1 MEWAFGPE
9 GDVGLGL
16 DLAGRS
22 LRLMQEL
29 SLFPEL
35 RRWSEAAL
43 VRVGEAPPAVE
54 ARLWLGKAYTYNQF
68 NDPQQAGLALRAAS
82 LFEKAGDRQAQAVAF
97 ARAGASLMTNARTAE
112 SEPLLHQAHDLLQP
126 FGPSKHLAA
135 CLHYI
140 GVCHFFAGDGA
151 AAEDLIEQA
160 AAMARALG
168 DRSGQRIIL
177 NSLAEVQFGTGAAG
191 KAVVTIKEVIA
202 DARMSNDRR
211 ALAHAGSNLAAYSLV
226 LGDLAEARSAA
237 QDSLREAR
245 SLGLPLYLICDI
257 EHLAVVG
264 AQTGQVEQAARL
276 IGHCDAW
283 YQAQGITRQGTED
296 VGYNRVMALLTEALP
311 EAARKRLL
319 AEGAGWDQSQA
330 AAEAL
335 KV

>member
-29 SLFPEL
+29 SLVPEL

-151 AAEDLIEQA
+151 AAGDLIEAGSRDGTRTRGPIRAADYSELSGQSAVWNRSSGQSCRNHQGGDRGILPGCPTTAVRSPMQA
-160 AAMARALG
+160 AIWRLTSWRWGISPRHARPH
-168 DRSGQRIIL
+168 RT
-177 NSLAEVQFGTGAAG
+177 VC
-191 KAVVTIKEVIA
+191 
-202 DARMSNDRR
+202 ARPDHWACR
-211 ALAHAGSNLAAYSLV
+211 
-226 LGDLAEARSAA
+226 
-237 QDSLREAR
+237 
-245 SLGLPLYLICDI
+245 C
-257 EHLAVVG
+257 
-264 AQTGQVEQAARL
+264 T
-276 IGHCDAW
+276 
-283 YQAQGITRQGTED
+283 
-296 VGYNRVMALLTEALP
+296 
-311 EAARKRLL
+311 
-319 AEGAGWDQSQA
+319 
-330 AAEAL
+330 
-335 KV
+335 